1 MRLLHSVSVI
11 TNFVIPKRDKQSKTS
26 HFLSTAGARPTIL
39 TILGTVIEEVRT
51 IFEPLDLFL
60 IRSVVSSLGAVENL
74 MENACNLVFCFPKA
88 TELKT

>member
-51 IFEPLDLFL
+51 IFEPLNLFL
-60 IRSVVSSLGAVENL
+60 IQVVSSLGAVENL

>member
-51 IFEPLDLFL
+51 IFATLYRFL
-60 IRSVVSSLGAVENL
+60 TRSVVSPVGAIENL
-74 MENACNLVFCFPKA
+74 WENGPTVGKWL
-88 TELKT
+88 

>member
-39 TILGTVIEEVRT
+39 TIFGTVIEEVRT
-51 IFEPLDLFL
+51 IFEPLNLFL
-60 IRSVVSSLGAVENL
+60 IQVVSSLGAVENL